1 MVTTEKT
8 NRIILSGVMMAI
20 TAVATMV
27 IAIPVPFTNGYIH
40 LGDSMVFL
48 SVLIL
53 GWRYGAIAAGVGSA
67 LADLFLGYVHWAPWT
82 FIIKTIMALLMGL
95 VIEKTIKNRRNTV
108 IAVFATMVL
117 WAAFNF
123 VINKIILYEANHNPS
138 SLLSEDIPDI
148 SALGEFLNS
157 VQSQLMMVALLI
169 PIFLIIVAL
178 IIKKKE
184 HYTIPL
190 TEILGMTLS
199 GLFMV
204 FGYYI
209 AGGILYGNFA
219 ISAFSIPMNMIQF
232 VMGFLV
238 ASLISAALSRT
249 PAAKFFTYRM
259 KRKLN

>member
-1 MVTTEKT
+1 MLVAERT
-8 NRIILSGVMMAI
+8 NKIILSGLMMAI

-27 IAIPVPFTNGYIH
+27 IAIPVPFTNGYIR

-53 GWRYGAIAAGVGSA
+53 GWRYGAIVAGAGSA
-67 LADLFLGYVHWAPWT
+67 MADLFLGYVHWAPWT

-95 VIEKTIKNRRNTV
+95 VIEKTIKNKKNTV
-108 IAVFATMVL
+108 IVVIFTMIIWL
-117 WAAFNF
+117 AFNF
-123 VINKIILYEANHNPS
+123 MVNKIILYKAKHDPV
-138 SLLSEDIPDI
+138 SLFSDEIPDLN
-148 SALGEFLNS
+148 ALGEFLNT
-157 VQSQLMMVALLI
+157 VQSQLMIVALLI
-169 PIFLIIVAL
+169 PVFLVMVSL

-190 TEILGMTLS
+190 TEILAMTLS

-219 ISAFSIPMNMIQF
+219 ISAFSIPMNIIQF
-232 VMGFLV
+232 VIGFLL
-238 ASLISAALSRT
+238 ASLISAALSKT
-249 PAAKFFTYRM
+249 PAVRFFTYRYN
-259 KRKLN
+259 K